1 MTRKRLTGITRSVA
15 AVYAFAILAGVL
27 LRIACP
33 APGSLVYQT
42 YRDLIPLIIALPA
55 AFLAQ
60 AFQRRASYVQG
71 LRSLW
76 GNMVGAVA
84 AALTYTETPSP
95 SKEQY
100 VDVLRRLSA
109 AIEEVRGF
117 YANVPSALALGGWY
131 PFEPV
136 KQIHGVIRALGFGD
150 AVTPE
155 RRDEAHEAIYSMWKR
170 ARERFVAE
178 LEVELPTHHHAAY
191 APVPGQPEG
200 W

>member
-1 MTRKRLTGITRSVA
+1 MTRKRLARITRSVA
-15 AVYAFAILAGVL
+15 GVYALALVVGVA
-27 LRIACP
+27 LRVAFP

-76 GNMVGAVA
+76 GNLVAAVA
-84 AALTYTETPSP
+84 AAVTYTETPSP

-117 YANVPSALALGGWY
+117 YANLPSATAPGGWY

-136 KQIHGVIRALGFGD
+136 KQIHGAIRALGFGD
-150 AVTPE
+150 AASE
-155 RRDEAHEAIYSMWKR
+155 GRREEAGEEIFAMWKR

-191 APVPGQPEG
+191 APGRESGPQ
-200 W
+200 

>member
-1 MTRKRLTGITRSVA
+1 MTRKRLTRITRSVA
-15 AVYAFAILAGVL
+15 GVYALAIVVGVV
-27 LRIACP
+27 LRVAFP
-33 APGSLVYQT
+33 APGSLIYQT

-71 LRSLW
+71 MRSLW

-117 YANVPSALALGGWY
+117 YANDPSATAQGGWY
-131 PFEPV
+131 PYEPI
-136 KQIHGVIRALGFGD
+136 KQIHAAIRPLGFC
-150 AVTPE
+150 AAASEE
-155 RRDEAHEAIYSMWKR
+155 RRRDAEDEIFAMWKR
-170 ARERFVAE
+170 TRERFVAE
-178 LEVELPTHHHAAY
+178 LEVELPTHHHAAH
-191 APVPGQPEG
+191 APSREPESR
-200 W
+200 